1 MKSLLWLVLSAALV
15 ANVFLSFAVDRN
27 GLEIALSAVSGVVV
41 LASGAGL
48 WMLRGSRESRSEM

>member
-15 ANVFLSFAVDRN
+15 ANVFLGFAVDKN
-27 GLEIALSAVSGVVV
+27 GLETALSIVSGVVV

-48 WMLRGSRESRSEM
+48 WVLRGPRESRSGR

>member
-1 MKSLLWLVLSAALV
+1 MKSLLWLVLFAALAV
-15 ANVFLSFAVDRN
+15 NVFLSFAVDRD

-48 WMLRGSRESRSEM
+48 WMLRGSRAGRAEM

>member
-15 ANVFLSFAVDRN
+15 ANVFLGFAVDRN
-27 GLEIALSAVSGVVV
+27 GLEAALSIVSGVAV

-48 WMLRGSRESRSEM
+48 WVLRGPRESRSEM